1 MTDLKHQTCQPVSAA
16 ADIQPWGPGHMSL
29 RADPRQDRRP
39 CSANMPAA
47 QRPLRGGRPH
57 VQLEEKPASLCSQ
70 GPCLWAEATLLNG
83 CLLLELVVNV
93 SLLGTPFA
101 CESDR
106 EAQPPLSRA
115 PSAAA
120 PAQCTQQV
128 LKMLPCKWQL
138 LLQLRDQHPFPTR
151 TEDCIVSTAVSWVW
165 SALLTRLVL
174 DVSLGPTLGGDLRD
188 VHLLILNL
196 NLRRKTPKM
205 TASE

>member
-1 MTDLKHQTCQPVSAA
+1 
-16 ADIQPWGPGHMSL
+16 
-29 RADPRQDRRP
+29 
-39 CSANMPAA
+39 
-47 QRPLRGGRPH
+47 
-57 VQLEEKPASLCSQ
+57 
-70 GPCLWAEATLLNG
+70 
-83 CLLLELVVNV
+83 
-93 SLLGTPFA
+93 
-101 CESDR
+101 
-106 EAQPPLSRA
+106 
-115 PSAAA
+115 
-120 PAQCTQQV
+120 
-128 LKMLPCKWQL
+128 MLPCKWQL